1 MIDTTVLLLFIPTFF
16 TVAITPGMCMLLA
29 LSLGMS
35 IGVRRT
41 LPMMA
46 GELLGVT
53 MVSVSAVLGVAA
65 LMLKQPLLFTLL
77 KGVGGVYLLYLG
89 IQMWRSEGHLGKAE
103 TVVDVSAKGL
113 FFRGWLTAIANPKGW
128 AFMIALL
135 PPFISAE
142 RPLVPQLSVL
152 VGIILA
158 CELSGMLI
166 YASGGSTLRRLLSAD
181 KVQWINRLAG
191 TLMVALGAWLILE

>member
-1 MIDTTVLLLFIPTFF
+1 MIDTAVLLLFIPTFF

-46 GELLGVT
+46 GELLGVA
-53 MVSVSAVLGVAA
+53 MVSLSAVLGVAA
-65 LMLKQPLLFTLL
+65 LMLNLPMLFTVL
-77 KGVGGVYLLYLG
+77 KMVGGAYLLYLG
-89 IQMWRSEGHLGKAE
+89 IQMWRSEGRLGKAE
-103 TVVDVSAKGL
+103 TVVDVTARGL
-113 FFRGWLTAIANPKGW
+113 FLRGWLTAIANPKGW

-142 RPLVPQLSVL
+142 RPLLPQLSIL
-152 VGIILA
+152 VAIILA
-158 CELSGMLI
+158 CELSCMLI

-191 TLMVALGAWLILE
+191 TMMAALGVWLMVE

>member
-1 MIDTTVLLLFIPTFF
+1 MIDTAVLLLFIPTFF

-46 GELLGVT
+46 GELIGVA
-53 MVSVSAVLGVAA
+53 MVSLSAVLGVAA
-65 LMLKQPLLFTLL
+65 LMLNFPALFVVL
-77 KGVGGVYLLYLG
+77 KVVGGAYLLYLG
-89 IQMWRSEGHLGKAE
+89 IQMWRSEGRLGKAE
-103 TVVDVSAKGL
+103 SVVDVSARGL
-113 FFRGWLTAIANPKGW
+113 FLRGWLTAIANPKGW
-128 AFMIALL
+128 AFMVALL

-142 RPLVPQLSVL
+142 RALAPQLAVL

-158 CELSGMLI
+158 CELSCMLI

-191 TLMVALGAWLILE
+191 TLMGALGIWLILE